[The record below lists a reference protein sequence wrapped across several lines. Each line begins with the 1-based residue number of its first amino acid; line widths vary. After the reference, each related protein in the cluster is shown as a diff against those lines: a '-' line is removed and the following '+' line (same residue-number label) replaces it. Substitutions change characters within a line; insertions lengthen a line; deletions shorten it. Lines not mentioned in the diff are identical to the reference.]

1 MEDDEAWL
9 YGEDQATEP
18 QAEKDEIQAKD
29 SEEIVTQ
36 EAAENDTAEEKP
48 EITDQ
53 QIAEA
58 EADPV
63 ETNNATNGGSEED
76 DDSEDDD
83 IQITIDHNKIDEA
96 KTSYQTL
103 GLNKPVSMTTRTPG
117 MLGGLSVV
125 EKKGKFNVE
134 EFDQLGTINGQPAQ
148 DVDLESIEDKP
159 WKKPGADITDY
170 FNYGFTEDTWQ
181 AYCSRQRRMRV
192 NESGAGLPA
201 GPGGSSHHY
210 NRTTQLNSS
219 GISNGKLSA
228 STNSSAPS
236 SIPTLGSSA
245 PPIRLTG
252 TGVPGLTIN
261 TSESIDHETE
271 KKQEPAP
278 ISVMTSDKRIYSKKV
293 LEGIDPANPSAPTTD
308 FSLPP
313 PGIPPPGIPPPMNVP
328 PPGLPSMNVPP
339 PGMGAP
345 PPNVAPSGDFDFS
358 HNDENYE
365 DYYGG
370 GYEPT
375 QESQWQIPPAYQ
387 DQTPPPNSD
396 APPGDTGYDEHKSD
410 ADPWKNSRRPSR
422 ESPSHRTEHF
432 SDPRMMDPRDSRMDP
447 RYDPRYD
454 SRQRSSERRMVDYE
468 SSRKRRR
475 SRSPSPRSR
484 SDRYRDYGGRDR
496 ESSRSE
502 RDRIE
507 RDRDRDRDRDHR
519 YSEQR
524 DRDSERSKERDKD
537 RNRDDERRSE
547 RERSDRRE
555 RERTERSSRSDRAKD
570 RSRSKSRSP
579 SSSHKH
585 KKSKKDKKEK
595 GDKLDIKKEIKEE
608 PV

>member
-1 MEDDEAWL
+1 MRYKPKTLKKWSHMKQQKMTRPKRNKKSL
-9 YGEDQATEP
+9 TN
-18 QAEKDEIQAKD
+18 K
-29 SEEIVTQ
+29 SVT
-36 EAAENDTAEEKP
+36 
-48 EITDQ
+48 
-53 QIAEA
+53 

-192 NESGAGLPA
+192 NKSGAGLPA

-375 QESQWQIPPAYQ
+375 QESQWQVPPAYQ

-432 SDPRMMDPRDSRMDP
+432 SDPRMMDP

-608 PV
+608 P